1 MTWRYVTRNFSPTT
15 YPDLWPT
22 QVRVEVERT
31 IHDDGGEIEADL
43 DLEAALR
50 DKVEKDDTSD
60 IDEYPNSLA
69 LTDMDGVPPTK
80 NSNLPLDYL

>member
-1 MTWRYVTRNFSPTT
+1 M
-15 YPDLWPT
+15 
-22 QVRVEVERT
+22 RVEVERT

-60 IDEYPNSLA
+60 IDEYSNSLA

-80 NSNLPLDYL
+80 NSNLPSDYL